1 MNSVRKISARRTL
14 PPALPA
20 ALAGV
25 MLAASA
31 HAAVV
36 EIAVTGIVQA
46 RGHVRVQ
53 LCTKD
58 TFLKPSCP
66 YQGAAP
72 ATVGATVVKIDAVEP
87 GEYAVQAFHD
97 ESDQGVVHQNFLG
110 VPRER
115 IGFSND
121 AAVHLRGP
129 RFKDAAFFVG
139 QEAERITLKVRHLFR
154 VD

>member
-1 MNSVRKISARRTL
+1 MILRFLTPSVRSRAG
-14 PPALPA
+14 A
-20 ALAGV
+20 ALALVGA
-25 MLAASA
+25 MLAAGAA
-31 HAAVV
+31 HASVV
-36 EIAVTGIVQA
+36 EIAVTGIVEA

-66 YQGAAP
+66 YEGSAP
-72 ATVGATVVKIDAVEP
+72 ATVGATLVKIDSVEP

-97 ESDQGVVHQNFLG
+97 ESDQGVVHQNFFG

-121 AAVHLRGP
+121 APVRLRGP
-129 RFKDAAFFVG
+129 RFKEAAFSVG
-139 QEAERITLKVRHLFR
+139 HEMARITLRVRHLFHH
-154 VD
+154 D